1 MSTAV
6 QSGGV
11 SLGQNHAQQGRRSS
25 MLLGSRKSSSATAV
39 STLTSSSSMSSAT
52 SASSACPHTHRQNH
66 NSSKLPTFRSADL
79 LNNGSMSGKP
89 RASALP
95 TVQHCAPDSAP
106 IPGAAG
112 PTPGQG
118 PGLATAPERGTPQ
131 GPGQREGSIPP
142 VTDPHHNPPIN
153 SAATPAAPGRQSVLH
168 PKQPETPAV
177 AASES
182 TRLPRTRA
190 STFIPSPAAAPSSTP
205 TNNGASS
212 STTKNQPAKRTL
224 TTKRSSSLPTTSI
237 SGVQQHVSPPDNSR
251 VNYSSATSPSAPQS
265 SAPPAPAP
273 ASSTTVVPQPADSH
287 ATTTTITTAATAE
300 TAAKPE
306 TSTEPASFSRSHQ
319 ARRPPLSFGGEPSP
333 NPSTSV
339 GTQRRHT
346 FEGAQDNRASTD
358 RATKHWSS
366 GSGQRELLLP
376 KSLGSTS
383 SDEKS
388 PSVSRRPPP
397 LSYRPPPS
405 LSASQSPATSASAS
419 PTVTTPIRVP
429 PIRSFR
435 SSGSRRSL
443 VIDPAS
449 RQRALEGS
457 GDEAGNMDSRED
469 TLRALEG
476 RSDDYTGR
484 APHSG
489 SARPSGGDGDD
500 TTDMFLNIAHEES
513 IRPSI
518 ENSPGAVED
527 HGPIVSSTPP
537 YCCETRLCFFSPPE
551 LVILRPPACLASFL
565 LYHLVFLASGHVAKA
580 FPRAMRHARTVSA
593 ILFQSILQGMA
604 LSSFPSTSGERL
616 RKIY

>member
-1 MSTAV
+1 
-6 QSGGV
+6 
-11 SLGQNHAQQGRRSS
+11 
-25 MLLGSRKSSSATAV
+25 MLLGSRKSSSGTAV

-79 LNNGSMSGKP
+79 LNNGSGKP

-95 TVQHCAPDSAP
+95 ALQHCSAPDNAP
-106 IPGAAG
+106 NQDAAG
-112 PTPGQG
+112 PAPGQG
-118 PGLATAPERGTPQ
+118 PGLATAPERGAPQ
-131 GPGQREGSIPP
+131 GPGKREGAIPP
-142 VTDPHHNPPIN
+142 VSDPHQTPPIN
-153 SAATPAAPGRQSVLH
+153 PVATPARAGTAPGRQSVLH

-190 STFIPSPAAAPSSTP
+190 STFLPSPAAPSSTP

-212 STTKNQPAKRTL
+212 TTAKSQPVKSPL
-224 TTKRSSSLPTTSI
+224 TTKRSSSLPTTAP
-237 SGVQQHVSPPDNSR
+237 GGQQHVSPPVPDNTCSR
-251 VNYSSATSPSAPQS
+251 VNYSSATSTSASPSAPQS

-273 ASSTTVVPQPADSH
+273 ASLTTVAPPQPSEPAAAA
-287 ATTTTITTAATAE
+287 ATTTTITTTAPATAE
-300 TAAKPE
+300 TTANPE
-306 TSTEPASFSRSHQ
+306 ASTDPTPFSRSQQ
-319 ARRPPLSFGGEPSP
+319 ARRPPPSFSGQPSP
-333 NPSTSV
+333 NPSNSV

-346 FEGAQDNRASTD
+346 FESARENRVSTD
-358 RATKHWSS
+358 RSTKHWSS

-405 LSASQSPATSASAS
+405 LSATQSPTTPVSAS
-419 PTVTTPIRVP
+419 PTASTPVRVP
-429 PIRSFR
+429 PIRGFR

-457 GDEAGNMDSRED
+457 GDEAGDMDSRED

-476 RSDDYTGR
+476 RSEDYTGR
-484 APHSG
+484 AQPSG

-527 HGPIVSSTPP
+527 HGPIVSSTRPYP
-537 YCCETRLCFFSPPE
+537 YCCETRLCFS
-551 LVILRPPACLASFL
+551 LRAPCC
-565 LYHLVFLASGHVAKA
+565 
-580 FPRAMRHARTVSA
+580 
-593 ILFQSILQGMA
+593 
-604 LSSFPSTSGERL
+604 LSSPTCMSR
-616 RKIY
+616 